1 VSGAGSAV
9 VAAIGTDGANP
20 PTRSTV
26 NVQDVTLQNGGN
38 FPNTIGA
45 LAQDGGLVNFT
56 SGSGVTMNADGAI
69 GARSTGTGA
78 DVMATDA
85 TVTVNG
91 MNARGAQSDNG
102 GTVTLNGGTVT
113 ATGTGA

>member
-1 VSGAGSAV
+1 
-9 VAAIGTDGANP
+9 
-20 PTRSTV
+20 
-26 NVQDVTLQNGGN
+26 
-38 FPNTIGA
+38 
-45 LAQDGGLVNFT
+45 
-56 SGSGVTMNADGAI
+56 
-69 GARSTGTGA
+69 
-78 DVMATDA
+78 MATDA